1 MLNFFPA
8 DHILPYNN
16 QRKAESD
23 SATRRKDPNLGLNV
37 PEKPED
43 THQDEKSAFHSRHH
57 GCREENQKI
66 RPGQSLS
73 ITKIPSRTEPPNV
86 SPNVQVKR
94 VIGLR
99 DARLKTNQKKDEEAK
114 AKEKKT
120 INGEL
125 IREAPQMPSNMFF
138 QHNTALVPPYNVLVD
153 TNFLS
158 HTVQRKLSLL
168 ESMMDCLYAKCNP
181 IITSCV
187 MAELEKLGPKYRLA
201 LRVARDERWQRLEC
215 DHKGTYADD
224 CLVDRV
230 TKDRIYI
237 VGTNDKLLKRRI
249 RRIAGVPLMS
259 VARGK
264 YVIERLPG
272 APE

>member
-1 MLNFFPA
+1 MGVA
-8 DHILPYNN
+8 KKT
-16 QRKAESD
+16 RKF
-23 SATRRKDPNLGLNV
+23 G
-37 PEKPED
+37 
-43 THQDEKSAFHSRHH
+43 
-57 GCREENQKI
+57 
-66 RPGQSLS
+66 
-73 ITKIPSRTEPPNV
+73 
-86 SPNVQVKR
+86 QVKR
-94 VIGLR
+94 VMGLR
-99 DARLKTNQKKDEEAK
+99 DARLKENQAK
-114 AKEKKT
+114 AEMLQKEKQKKT

-138 QHNTALVPPYNVLVD
+138 EHNTALAPPYNVLVD

-201 LRVARDERWQRLEC
+201 LRVARDERWQRLQC
-215 DHKGTYADD
+215 DHKGVYADD

-230 TKDRIYI
+230 TKNRIYI
-237 VGTNDKLLKRRI
+237 VGTNDKALKQRLRKI
-249 RRIAGVPLMS
+249 PGVPLMS

-264 YVIERLPG
+264 YVIERLPD
-272 APE
+272 APGS